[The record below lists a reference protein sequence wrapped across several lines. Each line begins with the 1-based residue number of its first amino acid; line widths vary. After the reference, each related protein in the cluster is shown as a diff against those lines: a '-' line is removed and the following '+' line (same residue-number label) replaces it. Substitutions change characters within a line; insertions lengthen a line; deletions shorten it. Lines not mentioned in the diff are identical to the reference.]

1 MAATSLSI
9 RPMTLADVPA
19 AWAIQLQAYADPDLH
34 EAINHFKRKLANY
47 PQGCWVA
54 ETTNED
60 AQHQG
65 EQQQSAASAAVVVGY
80 LVSYPSRLDDPPVLS
95 NDEWCVPHPADA
107 YFIHEVTVDP
117 RRQGLGVGRL
127 LCAKAI
133 ECARRFGEIHQSGEG
148 GEGRRSVRFVALISV
163 QGSSRRVPAH
173 SLLGNIGGSSSLEG

>member
-1 MAATSLSI
+1 M
-9 RPMTLADVPA
+9 
-19 AWAIQLQAYADPDLH
+19 
-34 EAINHFKRKLANY
+34 
-47 PQGCWVA
+47 A

-163 QGSSRRVPAH
+163 QGSSQFWHRHGGFLPYDFVSNRLHSRFSSSVAEEEGPSLFDEPTAKRLMAKLAH
-173 SLLGNIGGSSSLEG
+173 SYGPDALMMLAPMP